1 MKDKIQQIKK
11 DIKDIKIQ
19 GATAVAEAAF
29 DGLKEYLSHYDATSK
44 PFGVFVSDI
53 EKIGYRLAT
62 ARPNEP
68 LARNGFKFVMSMFKI
83 RNPGLT
89 DVETARKSLI
99 DLIDEFKKMLDDS
112 KEKLVEYGIKE
123 FSDLNG
129 VMTHCHSSSV
139 EKLIK
144 GVVDS
149 KGPGEWFSVV
159 LTETRPRYQG
169 RITAKNLTDIG
180 IESLMIVDS
189 AVTGFL
195 AGNWKGSEIS
205 GDWGQWDI
213 PVDAVFI
220 GCDQIMFNGDTIN
233 KIGSYGIALSSYYT
247 NKPLYVVGPL
257 LKMDPST
264 VYKNPKIEIRDPK
277 EIWKEA
283 PDKLKILNPSF
294 EIVPHQLI
302 TGFVTEFGVL
312 KPDEIDEKFGDNYQ
326 WIW

>member
-1 MKDKIQQIKK
+1 MEEKIKK
-11 DIKDIKIQ
+11 IITDIKEIKIQ
-19 GATAVAEAAF
+19 GATAVAEATF
-29 DGLKEYLSHYDATSK
+29 TGIKEYLNQYDATSK
-44 PFGVFVSDI
+44 PFGVFVS
-53 EKIGYRLAT
+53 EVERVGYSLAT

-68 LARNGFKFVMSMFKI
+68 LARNGLKFVMSMFKI

-89 DVETARKSLI
+89 DVETAKKALI
-99 DLIDEFKKMLDDS
+99 DLTDEFIRLLDDA
-112 KEKLVEYGIKE
+112 KTKIIEAGVKE

-129 VMTHCHSSSV
+129 VMTHCHSSTV

-144 GVVDS
+144 GMVDS
-149 KGPGEWFSVV
+149 KGSHEWFNVV
-159 LTETRPRYQG
+159 LTETRPLYQG
-169 RITAKNLTDIG
+169 RITAKNLTEMG

-195 AGNWKGSEIS
+195 AGNWEGKEIS
-205 GDWGQWDI
+205 GDWGHWEI

-233 KIGSYGIALSSYYT
+233 KVGSYGIALSCYYT

-257 LKMDPST
+257 LKMDPT
-264 VYKNPKIEIRDPK
+264 TIYRNPDIEIRDPK
-277 EIWKEA
+277 EIWKDA
-283 PDKLKILNPSF
+283 PDKLKMLNPAF

-302 TGFVTEFGVL
+302 TGFVTEFGIL

>member
-1 MKDKIQQIKK
+1 MEDKVQQIIK
-11 DIKDIKIQ
+11 DIKEIKIQ
-19 GATAVAEAAF
+19 GATAVAEATF

-44 PFGVFVSDI
+44 PFGAFVSDI
-53 EKIGYRLAT
+53 ERVGYSLAT

-68 LARNGFKFVMSMFKI
+68 LALNGLKFVMTMFKI

-89 DVETARKSLI
+89 DVETARKALI
-99 DLIDEFKKMLDDS
+99 DLIDEFIRLLDDS
-112 KEKLVEYGIKE
+112 KKKIVEYGIKE
-123 FSDLNG
+123 FSGLDG

-144 GVVDS
+144 GIVDS
-149 KGPGEWFSVV
+149 KGPHEWFSVV

-180 IESLMIVDS
+180 IESLMIVDG

-195 AGNWKGSEIS
+195 AGNWKGSDIS

-233 KIGSYGIALSSYYT
+233 KIGSYGIALSCYYT
-247 NKPLYVVGPL
+247 SKPLYVVGPL

-264 VYKNPKIEIRDPK
+264 IYKNPKIEIRDPK